1 MRSLFGFT
9 LATVTTLL
17 LGYFTYVHLRHSA
30 ESSDL
35 QADTASREAAEF
47 AQRARKETEETYNAP
62 RDDQDSVT
70 VAGPLVNFMKGI
82 SKVETV
88 EAAYRATESDRVG
101 DSVVG
106 TTNKV
111 LHQTFLVAGA
121 VDVPFDVPAHA
132 YSPQLRGTFRS
143 FIQASGA
150 PTTAPGDVEFLL
162 LSDAQYSALLHGQP
176 GDAVFSA
183 DATHDQEVNAN
194 LPPTLNQPVKYH
206 LMFRNVSPKT
216 GKRVVQA
223 EFEMNF

>member
-1 MRSLFGFT
+1 MRGVFGFT
-9 LATVTTLL
+9 VATLITLL
-17 LGYFTYVHLRHSA
+17 LGYFTWIHLKHSA
-30 ESSDL
+30 DSVEL
-35 QADTASREAAEF
+35 QAG
-47 AQRARKETEETYNAP
+47 
-62 RDDQDSVT
+62 T
-70 VAGPLVNFMKGI
+70 VAHQATAAAQQARNAEDTYTMAQGEEEAGTMVSPLTALMRSG
-82 SKVETV
+82 KVETV
-88 EAAYRATESDRVG
+88 EATYRATESDRVG

-121 VDVPFDVPAHA
+121 VDVPFEVPAHA
-132 YSPQLRGTFRS
+132 YSPELRGTFRS

-162 LSDAQYSALLHGQP
+162 LSEPQYSALLHGQP
-176 GDAVFSA
+176 SDAVFSA
-183 DATHDQEVNAN
+183 DATHNQEVNAN
-194 LPPTLNQPVKYH
+194 LPPTLNQGAKYH